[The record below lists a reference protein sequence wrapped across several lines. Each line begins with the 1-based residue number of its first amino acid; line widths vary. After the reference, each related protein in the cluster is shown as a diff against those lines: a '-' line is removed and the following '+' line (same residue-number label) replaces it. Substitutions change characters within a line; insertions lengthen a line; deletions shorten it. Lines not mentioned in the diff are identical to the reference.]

1 MITIH
6 KYPLETADVV
16 RVPMPAGAEILCV
29 REQHGQI
36 CLWAKVSTDEAIVNR
51 TLFMFGTGHSLD
63 VLETVAVSSK
73 NVMRVG
79 YSRPKYVGTVFEAGG
94 HLVWHIYDAGEQT

>member
-6 KYPLETADVV
+6 KYPFATSDKVQLQ
-16 RVPMPAGAEILCV
+16 MPEDAEVLHAG
-29 REQHGQI
+29 EQHGQI
-36 CLWAKVSTDEAIVNR
+36 CLWAKVDTDKPLVKR
-51 TLFMFGTGHSLD
+51 TFLMFGTGHSLD

-94 HLVWHIYDAGEQT
+94 HLVWHIYDAGEQP